1 MDSLGNVRSCLCRS
15 LVPAFLSFAVVALAA
30 CSTSKTGPI
39 DDAVYCRDRD
49 LGFEKR
55 KRDLQLEIQW
65 LRDYS
70 RYHRQG
76 VEELEKTIDEIFRK
90 ILERI
95 PKTQDVRESVVHED
109 LGARSKAER

>member
-1 MDSLGNVRSCLCRS
+1 MDSLGNVRSWLCRS

-39 DDAVYCRDRD
+39 DDAMHCYN
-49 LGFEKR
+49 LSYEKR
-55 KRDLQLEIQW
+55 RDELQQQIQG
-65 LRDYS
+65 LHDES
-70 RYHRQG
+70 RYLRQ
-76 VEELEKTIDEIFRK
+76 VIEEIEKTSDEIFRK

-109 LGARSKAER
+109 RGARSKAER